1 MNISGYSKTAVK
13 ILEASLPLFAAR
25 GYNGVAMRDIAQT
38 VGITAAALY
47 NHFSG
52 KETLYYQALE
62 YAFADKVDSLS
73 SELHASPDPDGR
85 LRRLISFWI
94 EILGGDV
101 ILRSLLQREMSDAD
115 EQRLRLLLDRIF
127 MPVYERCKTTMAT
140 LARGRVDEHLLFFA
154 ILGLVLSHFQLT
166 PIRKRLPGCHPEH
179 EDAERIA
186 AHLARLL
193 LYGLNGNDSG
203 HG

>member
-1 MNISGYSKTAVK
+1 MNSPGYSKTAVK

-52 KETLYYQALE
+52 KETLYFKALE
-62 YAFADKVDSLS
+62 YAFAGKVNTLAEELEVARDSRS
-73 SELHASPDPDGR
+73 R

-94 EILGGDV
+94 EIFGGDV

-115 EQRLRLLLDRIF
+115 EQRLRLLLDRVF
-127 MPVYERCKTTMAT
+127 LPVYEESKGILVE
-140 LARGRVDEHLLFFA
+140 LAHGRTDEHLLFCA
-154 ILGLVLSHFQLT
+154 ILGLVLSHFQLA
-166 PIRKRLPGCHPEH
+166 PIRRRLPGTRVEH
-179 EDAERIA
+179 EDVEGIA
-186 AHLARLL
+186 DHLARLL
-193 LYGLNGNDSG
+193 FDGLDPDRSRA
-203 HG
+203 

>member
-1 MNISGYSKTAVK
+1 MNNSGYSKTAVK

-52 KETLYYQALE
+52 KETLYFQALE
-62 YAFADKVDSLS
+62 YAFADKVDNLAA
-73 SELHASPDPDGR
+73 ELTTADHPEGR
-85 LRRLISFWI
+85 LRRLVAFWI
-94 EILGGDV
+94 DILGGDV
-101 ILRSLLQREMSDAD
+101 ILRALLQREMSDAD

-127 MPVYERCKTTMAT
+127 RPVYEGSETIISA
-140 LARGRVDEHLLFFA
+140 LARDRVDGHFLFFA
-154 ILGLVLSHFQLT
+154 ILGLVLSHYQLA
-166 PIRKRLPGCHPEH
+166 PIRKRLPGARPEH
-179 EDAERIA
+179 EAVDWIA
-186 AHLARLL
+186 AQIAQL
-193 LYGLNGNDSG
+193 LYRGLDPNGS